1 MDSMFD
7 KSLSEYNRLLCDG
20 IQEKFGCA
28 VVKSNITEHVPEY
41 PYISF
46 TMTGIRTQ
54 QRTYAD
60 AEMPYV
66 PAEIT
71 YSWTVQSN
79 DDDEALELAHGLHD
93 WFEMTG
99 RMYLK
104 DNGMVFTDVGGIV
117 ERDNMITL
125 QYEYRKGF
133 DCILHL
139 MNYVDRDQEV
149 IDTFTPVRE

>member
-1 MDSMFD
+1 MFE
-7 KSLSEYNRLLCDG
+7 KPLSEYNRLICEG
-20 IQEKFGCA
+20 IQAELGCT
-28 VVKSNITEHVPEY
+28 VVKSNLVEHVPEY

-46 TMTGIRTQ
+46 TMTGIRTS

-60 AEMPYV
+60 AESPYV
-66 PAEIT
+66 PAQIT

-79 DDDEALELAHGLHD
+79 DDDEALELAHRLHD

-104 DNGMVFTDVGGIV
+104 DNGMVFTDIGGIQ

-125 QYEYRKGF
+125 EYEYRKGF

-139 MNYVDRDQEV
+139 MNYVDRDPEV
-149 IDTFTPVRE
+149 IDTFTPVKE